1 MNILL
6 YTYPLFLT
14 LLIET
19 PIYFR
24 FSGKKNALTLILLTM
39 MNLISNLSF
48 NFLYSFFN
56 HSLVFLIYG
65 EILVTFIEGAIL
77 YLIYDDVKR
86 ILLTILANGL
96 SLAIG
101 WLLNTYVVITKE
113 SLVVAALICETLF
126 LIYFIFELINC
137 IKRFKKIRLKTKE
150 WLNLSIFKN
159 HSNE

>member
-24 FSGKKNALTLILLTM
+24 FSGKRNALTLILLAM

-77 YLIYDDVKR
+77 YLVYDDVKR
-86 ILLTILANGL
+86 IFLTIPANGL

-101 WLLNTYVVITKE
+101 RLLNTYVVITKE
-113 SLVVAALICETLF
+113 SLVVAALIFETLF
-126 LIYFIFELINC
+126 LIYFIFELIIC
-137 IKRFKKIRLKTKE
+137 VKRFKKNCNKQTK
-150 WLNLSIFKN
+150 SD
-159 HSNE
+159 

>member
-6 YTYPLFLT
+6 YTYPIFLT

-86 ILLTILANGL
+86 ILLTIPANGL

-137 IKRFKKIRLKTKE
+137 VKRFKKIRLKTKE
-150 WLNLSIFKN
+150 
-159 HSNE
+159 

>member
-1 MNILL
+1 MDIIL

-24 FSGKKNALTLILLTM
+24 FSGKKNVLTLILLTM

-56 HSLVFLIYG
+56 HYLVFLIYG
-65 EILVTFIEGAIL
+65 EILVIFIEGAIL
-77 YLIYDDVKR
+77 YLIYDDIKR
-86 ILLTILANGL
+86 IFLTIPANGL

-101 WLLNTYVVITKE
+101 RLLNTYVVITKE

-126 LIYFIFELINC
+126 LVYFIFELINC
-137 IKRFKKIRLKTKE
+137 VKRFKKIRLKTKE
-150 WLNLSIFKN
+150 
-159 HSNE
+159 

>member
-24 FSGKKNALTLILLTM
+24 FCGKKNALTLILLTM

-86 ILLTILANGL
+86 ILLTIPANGL

-137 IKRFKKIRLKTKE
+137 VKRFKKIRLKTKE
-150 WLNLSIFKN
+150 
-159 HSNE
+159 

>member
-24 FSGKKNALTLILLTM
+24 FYGKKNALTVILLTM

-77 YLIYDDVKR
+77 YLIYDDVRR
-86 ILLTILANGL
+86 ILLTIPANGL

-137 IKRFKKIRLKTKE
+137 VKRFKKIRLKTKE
-150 WLNLSIFKN
+150 
-159 HSNE
+159 

>member
-6 YTYPLFLT
+6 YTYPIFLT

-86 ILLTILANGL
+86 ILLTIPANGL

-137 IKRFKKIRLKTKE
+137 VKRFKKNRLKTKE
-150 WLNLSIFKN
+150 
-159 HSNE
+159 

>member
-6 YTYPLFLT
+6 YTYPIFLT

-86 ILLTILANGL
+86 ILLTIPANGL

-137 IKRFKKIRLKTKE
+137 VKRFKKIRINTKE
-150 WLNLSIFKN
+150 
-159 HSNE
+159 